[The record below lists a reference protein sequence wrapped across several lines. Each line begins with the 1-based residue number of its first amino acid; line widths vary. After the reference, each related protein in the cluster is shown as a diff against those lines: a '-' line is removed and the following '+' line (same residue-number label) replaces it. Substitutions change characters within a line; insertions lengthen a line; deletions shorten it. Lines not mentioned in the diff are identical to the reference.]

1 MKKSMRRNIIEWAI
15 ILFVGGFLY
24 YTGLYVE
31 VGGKV
36 QQLLLWIGLRQPDNI
51 LEPAKRQQVN
61 SDWQLVN
68 NDGQPVFLNDF
79 RGKVVFINFWA
90 SWCPPCVAE
99 MPNIHD
105 LYMENKNIDV
115 EFLMV
120 SLDKTPQNA
129 LDFIKR
135 KEFQFPVFFPG
146 SKIPKALYSESIPTT
161 FVLDKMGRIA
171 IEEKGF
177 ANYNNMAFKKS
188 LEILS
193 AE

>member
-36 QQLLLWIGLRQPDNI
+36 QQLLLWTGLRQPDNI
-51 LEPAKRQQVN
+51 LEPAERQPVSGN
-61 SDWQLVN
+61 WRLVN
-68 NDGQPVFLNDF
+68 NDGEALFLNDL
-79 RGKVVFINFWA
+79 RGKVLFINFWA

-105 LYMENKNIDV
+105 LYIENKNTDIQ
-115 EFLMV
+115 FLMV
-120 SLDKTPQNA
+120 SLDETPQKA
-129 LDFIKR
+129 MDFMKR
-135 KEFQFPVFFPG
+135 KEFQFPIFFPG
-146 SKIPKALYSESIPTT
+146 SRIPKALYSESIPTT

-171 IEEKGF
+171 IEETGF
-177 ANYNNMAFKKS
+177 ADYNNTAFKKS
-188 LEILS
+188 LELL
-193 AE
+193 ATE